1 MSNERVDFQIEV
13 VHYSTGKVVKE
24 IGQGSERSLQR
35 MERGVNIN
43 LNHND
48 YFTRVSP
55 VGKVV
60 DGKLL
65 KLKKDMVFVDNE
77 SNGSAWRNLCNAE
90 NDLAEKLLP
99 YPLGTFVAQD
109 GEAWFLAKSDD
120 TTLVLTHANYHLG
133 VLSEPTNRFE
143 FDLSFVDQEEES
155 LENAMDAAV
164 RVLQEFVP
172 EFSET
177 CREFA
182 EKAYCAS

>member
-1 MSNERVDFQIEV
+1 MSIERIDYQNEIVEIATD
-13 VHYSTGKVVKE
+13 KVVKT
-24 IGQGSERSLQR
+24 IGKGSERSLEK

-43 LNHND
+43 LNHGSF
-48 YFTRVSP
+48 FTRISP
-55 VGKVV
+55 IGKVV

-65 KLKKDMVFVDNE
+65 KLKKDMVFIDNE
-77 SNGSAWRNLCNAE
+77 STGSFWRNLCNAE

-99 YPLGTFVAQD
+99 YSIGTFVAQD
-109 GEAWFLAKSDD
+109 DEAWFLAKSDD

-143 FDLSFVDQEEES
+143 FNLSFVDQEEES
-155 LENAMDAAV
+155 LEIAKDATV

-172 EFSET
+172 EFSES

-182 EKAYCAS
+182 EKAYCTS